1 MVDAKDLKSFEGNL
15 VPVRVRPPAP
25 VFAYPGLQARHATP
39 GAAIFARH
47 RPLVVSSVEPCGY
60 LKYFYLIYLN
70 LYEINHSRSLINCQS
85 C

>member
-39 GAAIFARH
+39 GAASFFKTIHIA
-47 RPLVVSSVEPCGY
+47 RPLVVSEVESMRAQ
-60 LKYFYLIYLN
+60 KFKN
-70 LYEINHSRSLINCQS
+70 T
-85 C
+85 